1 MKCGIVGLPNVGK
14 STLFNCLSN
23 AKAQAANFPFCT
35 IEPNVGTITVPDARL
50 NKLAELVKPQ
60 RIVPTTVEIVDI
72 AGLVKGASKGEGL
85 GNQFLGNIRECD
97 AILHVLRCFDDPNVV
112 HVDGSVDPVRDKE
125 VIDIELQLK
134 DLETVEA
141 RIKKVEKQAQIGEKE
156 AKRRFELLTRIRE
169 ALLKGQSARTVVTVN
184 DDPALLSEFQL
195 LTTKPVLYVCNVE
208 EKSAT
213 TGNAY
218 VEKVKAAVADENA
231 EVIFVTAAI
240 EAEIASLETPEER
253 EMFLKDIG
261 LDEPGVNKLIRAA
274 YHLLKLQTYFTAGV
288 QEVRAWTIHQ
298 GDTGPKAAGVIHTD
312 FEKGYIRAEVIGYDD
327 YITLGSEAACRAAGK
342 LRTEGKEYVV
352 KDGDVMHFLFNV

>member
-1 MKCGIVGLPNVGK
+1 
-14 STLFNCLSN
+14 
-23 AKAQAANFPFCT
+23 
-35 IEPNVGTITVPDARL
+35 
-50 NKLAELVKPQ
+50 
-60 RIVPTTVEIVDI
+60 
-72 AGLVKGASKGEGL
+72 
-85 GNQFLGNIRECD
+85 
-97 AILHVLRCFDDPNVV
+97 
-112 HVDGSVDPVRDKE
+112 
-125 VIDIELQLK
+125 
-134 DLETVEA
+134 
-141 RIKKVEKQAQIGEKE
+141 
-156 AKRRFELLTRIRE
+156 
-169 ALLKGQSARTVVTVN
+169 
-184 DDPALLSEFQL
+184 QL
-195 LTTKPVLYVCNVE
+195 LTSKPVMYVGNVD

-213 TGNAY
+213 TGNKY
-218 VEKVKAAVADENA
+218 VDAVKAAVAGENA

-312 FEKGYIRAEVIGYDD
+312 FEKGYIRAEVIGFDD

-342 LRTEGKEYVV
+342 LRTEGKEYIV

>member
-1 MKCGIVGLPNVGK
+1 M
-14 STLFNCLSN
+14 
-23 AKAQAANFPFCT
+23 
-35 IEPNVGTITVPDARL
+35 
-50 NKLAELVKPQ
+50 
-60 RIVPTTVEIVDI
+60 
-72 AGLVKGASKGEGL
+72 
-85 GNQFLGNIRECD
+85 
-97 AILHVLRCFDDPNVV
+97 LRCFDDPNVV

-156 AKRRFELLTRIRE
+156 AKRRFDLLTRIRE
-169 ALLKGQSARTVVTVN
+169 ALLKGQSARTVVTAN
-184 DDPALLSEFQL
+184 DEPALVNEFQL

-218 VEKVKAAVADENA
+218 VDKVKAAVASENA

-253 EMFLKDIG
+253 EMFLADMG
-261 LDEPGVNKLIRAA
+261 LSEPGVNKLIRAA

-298 GDTGPKAAGVIHTD
+298 GDTGPKAAGVIHSD
-312 FEKGYIRAEVIGYDD
+312 FEKGYIRAEVMSYDD
-327 YITLGSEAACRAAGK
+327 FIHYGSEAACRAAGK
-342 LRTEGKEYVV
+342 LRVEGKEYIV